1 MRETSWE
8 QAVEEPTRSAQVR
21 RPSSVRQHLR
31 GGCGCRPPYSSLWF
45 RAACGSGR
53 AARCPQP
60 ASPHVTSVR
69 ACGTARR
76 APCAALTRTPW
87 CQCSGAMSDRKAV
100 VKNADMSG
108 LSPCLAL
115 LSALLR
121 VTQPVLIGR
130 GLVKRLHQPREPC
143 VLSVLF
149 HVLVE
154 EQASDMWQSQG
165 APQGRDA
172 KSIPLQP
179 PIRRSWTR
187 KSAEDNGQW
196 GKRGV
201 AMLIL

>member
-1 MRETSWE
+1 M
-8 QAVEEPTRSAQVR
+8 R
-21 RPSSVRQHLR
+21 RPSSVRQILR
-31 GGCGCRPPYSSLWF
+31 RGCGCRPPYSSLWF

-108 LSPCLAL
+108 LSPRLAL
-115 LSALLR
+115 LSARLR
-121 VTQPVLIGR
+121 VTQPVMIGR
-130 GLVKRLHQPREPC
+130 GLVKRLRQPREPC

-154 EQASDMWQSQG
+154 KQASYMWEAQG

-179 PIRRSWTR
+179 PIRRSWTL

-201 AMLIL
+201 AMLTL